1 MDSLSFLIDP
11 AIHMWF
17 GIFMVAIAFIMLSSD
32 RLPLEVSSVVLLA
45 ILMLFGQ
52 IFPLPDNW
60 GDNLLSPSQLLLGFS
75 NPSLIAVLALLV
87 IGQALIQTA
96 ALTPVTQLLLRMK
109 ARLMIL
115 GLVLIFV
122 FVLVVSAFLNN
133 TPLVIIAI
141 PVLQAFG
148 ARLNICDSR
157 LMIPLSFVAILGGMT
172 TLVGSSTNMLVSTA
186 LSDLGLPAFTFFEFT
201 VPGAILAGVGVIY
214 VAFILPWL
222 LPTRASLTQDLQK
235 ADESFIAE
243 LDISPDSKL
252 IDQTVDEEG
261 HIEKLP
267 GVSVRMVQRHGSL
280 ILPPFEDCKIRPS
293 DILIVATTRKGM
305 LDVLSSHP
313 GFLLSGDE
321 DPDAEI
327 KFHTEQSEEDQE
339 KPESSEPTEQGDDM
353 NKIRVLSEV
362 MIPPR
367 SKFIDMSVGQVD
379 FQSTLNCLVLGI
391 QRRANVVRRR
401 LHQMRLES
409 GDVLLV
415 AGLQKDIYALRDNPD
430 MIVLA
435 GSREDI
441 PVKEK
446 AGIAG
451 MIFLA
456 TIIMAATGILPI
468 TVAAVTGAVA
478 MVITGCLNVPQVMRA
493 FDQKIFFLVGSAL
506 ALGTFLQV
514 TGGAMYV
521 AHSLLAMPVMQD
533 PLIAASTLFILVAI
547 ATNLL
552 TNNACAI
559 LFTPIAINL
568 ASEVGVDP
576 MIFAI
581 TVVFAANCAFASPIG
596 YQTNLLVMGPGHY
609 KFKDFMVAG
618 IPLVLIMWVAYTIL
632 AKYYFG
638 L

>member
-1 MDSLSFLIDP
+1 MESLAFLIDP

-17 GIFMVAIAFIMLSSD
+17 GIFMVLVAFIMLSSD
-32 RLPLEVSSVVLLA
+32 QLPLEVSSIVLLTV
-45 ILMLFGQ
+45 LMLFGQ

-60 GDNLLSPSQLLLGFS
+60 GDNQLSPAQLLLGFS

-96 ALTPVTQLLLRMK
+96 ALTPITQVLLRMK
-109 ARLMIL
+109 GRLILL
-115 GLVLIFV
+115 GLILIFV
-122 FVLVVSAFLNN
+122 FVLVLSAFLNN

-148 ARLNICDSR
+148 AKLQVCDSR

-186 LSDLGLPAFTFFEFT
+186 LSDLGFPAFTFFQFT
-201 VPGAILAGVGVIY
+201 IPGAMLAAVGVIY
-214 VAFILPWL
+214 VAFIMPWL
-222 LPTRASLTQDLQK
+222 LPTRASLTQGLQK
-235 ADESFIAE
+235 EDETFIAE
-243 LDISPDSKL
+243 LDIGSDSKL
-252 IDQTVDEEG
+252 IDQTVGEKG

-280 ILPPFEDCKIRPS
+280 ILPPFEGCELRAS

-321 DPDAEI
+321 ESDAEI
-327 KFHTEQSEEDQE
+327 NLHIDQAQENKENPEQ
-339 KPESSEPTEQGDDM
+339 SEPTERGKDM
-353 NKIRVLSEV
+353 NDIRILSEV
-362 MIPPR
+362 MIPPQ

-379 FQSTLNCLVLGI
+379 FQSSLNCLVLGI
-391 QRRANVVRRR
+391 QRRSNVVRRR
-401 LHQMRLES
+401 LHQMRLKP

-446 AGIAG
+446 SRIAG
-451 MIFLA
+451 MIFLG
-456 TIIMAATGILPI
+456 TIIAASTGILPI

-478 MVITGCLNVPQVMRA
+478 MVIAGCLNVPQVMRA
-493 FDQKIFFLVGSAL
+493 FDQKIFFLVGLAL

-514 TGGAMYV
+514 TGGAMYI
-521 AHSLLAMPVMQD
+521 AHGLLSMQIMQD

-576 MIFAI
+576 MIFAMTI
-581 TVVFAANCAFASPIG
+581 VFAANCSFASPIG